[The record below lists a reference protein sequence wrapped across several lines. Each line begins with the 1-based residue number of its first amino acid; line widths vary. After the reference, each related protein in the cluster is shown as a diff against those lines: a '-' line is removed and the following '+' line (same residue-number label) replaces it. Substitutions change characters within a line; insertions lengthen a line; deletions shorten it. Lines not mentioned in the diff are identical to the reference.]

1 MSETTERIWNEHHT
15 ALRGFIH
22 SRVKDEGV
30 SDDLLQDVF
39 VRIHSSIGSLKE
51 DENLRSWIYQ
61 IARNSI
67 IDHYRRDRPSEEL
80 PEDLCDESEQT
91 DDAVSRLS
99 ECVIPFI
106 NELQEP
112 YREAVMLSEI
122 EGMTQQAVADKLG
135 LSLSGAKSRV
145 QRGRAMV
152 KELFTDCCNFEF
164 DARGQLMGYQAK
176 GCDHCE
182 DCD

>member
-15 ALRGFIH
+15 ALRGFIK
-22 SRVKDEGV
+22 SRVKDDAV
-30 SDDLLQDVF
+30 TDDLLQDVF
-39 VRIHSSIGSLKE
+39 VRIHSSIGSLRD

-61 IARNSI
+61 IARNAI
-67 IDHYRRDRPSEEL
+67 VDQYRCDRPTEELSEEL
-80 PEDLCDESEQT
+80 TEETWQT
-91 DDAVSRLS
+91 NDTVSRLS
-99 ECVIPFI
+99 ECVVPFI
-106 NELQEP
+106 NELPEP
-112 YREAVMLSEI
+112 YREAVMMSEI

-145 QRGRAMV
+145 QRGRVML

-164 DARGQLMGYQAK
+164 DTRGKLMGYK
-176 GCDHCE
+176 SKNCD